1 MAFSCS
7 STFFN
12 VSIATSVSNSMDGEQ
27 SCRVPSWSI
36 AIGRD
41 SDTTT
46 VGTLGEP
53 AIPVELPEPEYI
65 NKSL

>member
-1 MAFSCS
+1 
-7 STFFN
+7 
-12 VSIATSVSNSMDGEQ
+12 MDGEQ
-27 SCRVPSWSI
+27 SWRVPSWSI

-53 AIPVELPEPEYI
+53 TIPVELPEPEYMNTSI
-65 NKSL
+65 KEDPEDKPIST